1 MSELPKCM
9 HRGDNLP
16 NGRLVCRH
24 PQLAVP
30 DGVDQATCDECRAAG
45 VFFNQPPRDMTPHI
59 MRNKRPH
66 LLSRVWNL
74 SRSLKAFVDDG
85 FTTVDKAQYARRMA
99 LCNACDQ
106 RWNDDCKI
114 CGCRLSWKA
123 RGRAFACPLGKWLAV
138 VSDAPNEPEE
148 PAQRQP

>member
-1 MSELPKCM
+1 MSDLPPCM
-9 HRGDNLP
+9 HRGEALG
-16 NGRLVCRH
+16 NGRMACHH

-30 DGVDQATCDECRAAG
+30 DGVDAATCEECRAAG
-45 VFFNQPPRDMTPHI
+45 VFCNRPPRDMASHI
-59 MRNKRPH
+59 LRNKRPH

-74 SRSLKAFVDDG
+74 TRSLKAFVDDG
-85 FTTVDKAQYARRMA
+85 FTTVDEAQYKRRLE

-123 RGRAFACPLGKWLAV
+123 RGRAFSCPLGKWLAV
-138 VSDAPNEPEE
+138 VEPSEDPPAPSEP
-148 PAQRQP
+148 